1 MSTLLHSGF
10 RESLDQ
16 LIQSYVERQNHAST
30 DWELHETSTTPAS
43 LEQDLEQ
50 QSRDQNEGQADAIES
65 PPLALPSPRMPHTQP
80 LWDQDSHHYSW
91 ASHDVHQRFGIVCP
105 FLHLACNLILFSI
118 IF

>member
-30 DWELHETSTTPAS
+30 DWELNETSTTPAS

-80 LWDQDSHHYSW
+80 LWDQDSHHYNW
-91 ASHDVHQRFGIVCP
+91 APHDVHQHVGIVCP
-105 FLHLACNLILFSI
+105 FLRFACNFILFSI
-118 IF
+118 TF